1 MRKLSFCLGSSRQA
15 ATWHPAQMDIEELWD
30 RLETPIR
37 TPETSAQ
44 YHKMK
49 KGEKDAIKDKGG
61 FLAGTLKGSRRKK
74 SDVVSRSMVTLDCD
88 KLNPAFFDEYE
99 FLGSYFSFVYTTRIP
114 SWAAFSPGFPFTA

>member
-49 KGEKDAIKDKGG
+49 KGEKDAPCL
-61 FLAGTLKGSRRKK
+61 FHPP
-74 SDVVSRSMVTLDCD
+74 DVHPL
-88 KLNPAFFDEYE
+88 L
-99 FLGSYFSFVYTTRIP
+99 
-114 SWAAFSPGFPFTA
+114 